1 MKRLLALFLMIILV
15 FTLVACGNND
25 ADKPNDSTPTGNDT
39 TVSADE
45 NNNATNGSLTVDT
58 VKNAQETAASLF
70 EYEEVEGGVSIT
82 KYLGEDELIVVPS
95 VIDGKDVVSLG
106 EMVFAN
112 NEVIRACK
120 LSDCIQ
126 EISKR
131 AFTNCTNLEIFISG
145 SQVKIIDDYAFN
157 NCTKLQFVELN
168 QGLEKIGLGA
178 FGFAPFK
185 EIEIPSTV
193 KEMNY
198 PFVSLG
204 DGEYRTI
211 IGETGSYAEQ
221 FVKENAES
229 FCLKFQAK

>member
-1 MKRLLALFLMIILV
+1 MKRVFALLLLMVMIFSLS
-15 FTLVACGNND
+15 ACGGND
-25 ADKPNDSTPTGNDT
+25 TEKPDNGAGNDT

-45 NNNATNGSLTVDT
+45 NNNAANGSVTVDS
-58 VKNAQETAASLF
+58 VKNAKETDASLF
-70 EYEEVEGGVSIT
+70 EYEEIDGGIAIT
-82 KYLGEDELIVVPS
+82 KYIGENEVVIIPS
-95 VIDGKDVVSLG
+95 TIDGKDVVSLG

-120 LSDCIQ
+120 SSDCIQ

-145 SQVKIIDDYAFN
+145 SQVKRIDDYAFN
-157 NCTKLQFVELN
+157 NCTKLEVVELN
-168 QGLEKIGLGA
+168 QGLETIGLGA

-185 EIEIPSTV
+185 QIEIPSTV
-193 KEMNY
+193 KEINY
-198 PFVSLG
+198 PFTPLSN
-204 DGEYRTI
+204 GEKRTI

-229 FCLKFQAK
+229 FCLEFQTK